1 MDCERKAMSE
11 PTEKLYARRDIE
23 KLGEHYLR
31 HVDHMT
37 TEALY
42 DKGDI
47 AAELAWRDLRIAQLT
62 AGIQR
67 LARDYN
73 AAMYRQDK
81 IMRMLRGDDPT

>member
-1 MDCERKAMSE
+1 MSE
-11 PTEKLYARRDIE
+11 PTEKLYAHRDIE

-42 DKGDI
+42 DLSDI

-62 AGIQR
+62 VGSQR
-67 LARDYN
+67 LASDLS